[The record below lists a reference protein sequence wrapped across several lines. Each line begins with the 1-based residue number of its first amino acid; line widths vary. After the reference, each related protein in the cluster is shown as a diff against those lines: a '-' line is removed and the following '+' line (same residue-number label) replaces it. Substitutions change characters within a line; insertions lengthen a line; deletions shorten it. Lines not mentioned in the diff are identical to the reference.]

1 MEIKRFNN
9 IKEFADQ
16 KTINKLIYSNMTY
29 FEKKALKNYIY
40 YELQEK
46 NDKRDLIWEY
56 LNEPID
62 SEYYIYTA
70 VMIGSYSGGKR

>member
-1 MEIKRFNN
+1 MKIKEFKT
-9 IKEFADQ
+9 IKEFAEQ

-29 FEKKALKNYIY
+29 DEKRELKRYVYYIFEDKKDR
-40 YELQEK
+40 Q
-46 NDKRDLIWEY
+46 DLIWEF

-70 VMIGSYSGGKR
+70 VMLGSYARRK

>member
-1 MEIKRFNN
+1 MKIKEFNN

-16 KTINKLIYSNMTY
+16 KTINKLIYSSMTRC
-29 FEKKALKNYIY
+29 EKRELKNYIY
-40 YELQEK
+40 YKL
-46 NDKRDLIWEY
+46 NDRLDKKDLIWEY

-70 VMIGSYSGGKR
+70 VMLGSYSRRK

>member
-1 MEIKRFNN
+1 MKIKEFKN
-9 IKEFADQ
+9 IKEFAEQ

-29 FEKKALKNYIY
+29 NEKKELKDYIY
-40 YELQEK
+40 HYLE
-46 NDKRDLIWEY
+46 DKTDKKDLIWEF

-70 VMIGSYSGGKR
+70 VMLGSYARRK